1 MSSSHVPRR
10 RRIIRHVIAVTLALG
25 ATAACSP
32 RQVEVRTAPNQPAAV
47 SLEVN
52 NNLEQAVNVYITLAG
67 TDTFL
72 RQVGPRS
79 SATIPVQGFASGSTV
94 SLHAT
99 TIDGTKTYSRKDVVL
114 SGTYRFPL
122 P

>member
-1 MSSSHVPRR
+1 MSSPRVPLP
-10 RRIIRHVIAVTLALG
+10 RRIIRHVIVGALVVGAVV
-25 ATAACSP
+25 ACSP
-32 RQVEVRTAPNQPAAV
+32 RTVEVRTAPNQPAAV
-47 SLEVN
+47 SLQVN

-79 SATIPVQGFASGSTV
+79 SATIPVQGFAPGSTV

-99 TIDGTKTYSRKDVVL
+99 TIDGTKTYTRKDVVL
-114 SGTYRFPL
+114 TGTYQFPL